1 MKSSAAARVDLRV
14 RGSLS
19 GERLRYGI
27 TIEIMIMIMIMIK
40 IMIETKIEI
49 EIEIENRLT

>member
-27 TIEIMIMIMIMIK
+27 TIEIMIMIMIK